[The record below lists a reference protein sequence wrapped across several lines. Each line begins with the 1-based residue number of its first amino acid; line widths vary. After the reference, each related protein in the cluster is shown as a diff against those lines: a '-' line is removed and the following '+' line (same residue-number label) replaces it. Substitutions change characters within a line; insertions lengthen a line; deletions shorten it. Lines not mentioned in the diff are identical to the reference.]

1 MDFDYNDRAAKIFEK
16 INSIQVNFKNSR
28 IMSEMKEAIELKTFK
43 MFCITLKMELNKFLK
58 KNKINFYKQAKK

>member
-16 INSIQVNFKNSR
+16 INSIQVKLNNIR
-28 IMSEMKEAIELKTFK
+28 IMQEMKEAIELKIFR
-43 MFCITLKMELNKFLK
+43 MFCIILKMESNRYLK